1 MILHNWNI
9 LIDINWT
16 CFIFHKSIKIYC
28 KKNTK
33 GMTSKKI
40 NSIAG
45 HFNTVFI
52 LWRNE
57 VLQFPAAIFF
67 SHNNLHLGA
76 KTFANFCCS
85 CSCVA
90 FPVDILLTCCCYTAI
105 SVSLFLMSA
114 LRFCSSVVPNSRSAK
129 KRCTLIR
136 ISEWLRGDSRVSN
149 IDNYQLKQEPQQK
162 QEQYEFGI

>member
-1 MILHNWNI
+1 
-9 LIDINWT
+9 
-16 CFIFHKSIKIYC
+16 
-28 KKNTK
+28 
-33 GMTSKKI
+33 MTSKKI

-76 KTFANFCCS
+76 KTFANS
-85 CSCVA
+85 NANHVA
-90 FPVDILLTCCCYTAI
+90 VPVLLSVVFLLTCSLFLLNCATI

-136 ISEWLRGDSRVSN
+136 IYDRRRDSRVSN
-149 IDNYQLKQEPQQK
+149 I
-162 QEQYEFGI
+162 EFISV

>member
-1 MILHNWNI
+1 
-9 LIDINWT
+9 
-16 CFIFHKSIKIYC
+16 
-28 KKNTK
+28 
-33 GMTSKKI
+33 MTSKKI

-76 KTFANFCCS
+76 KTFANSNRQPC

-90 FPVDILLTCCCYTAI
+90 FPVAIPADLLLLY
-105 SVSLFLMSA
+105 LYHYF
-114 LRFCSSVVPNSRSAK
+114 
-129 KRCTLIR
+129 
-136 ISEWLRGDSRVSN
+136 
-149 IDNYQLKQEPQQK
+149 
-162 QEQYEFGI
+162 

>member
-1 MILHNWNI
+1 
-9 LIDINWT
+9 
-16 CFIFHKSIKIYC
+16 
-28 KKNTK
+28 
-33 GMTSKKI
+33 MTSKKI

-52 LWRNE
+52 LLRNE
-57 VLQFPAAIFF
+57 VFPAAIFF

-85 CSCVA
+85 CVA
-90 FPVDILLTCCCYTAI
+90 FPVLLFLLLFLLTCCCYTAI

-136 ISEWLRGDSRVSN
+136 ISDCDSRVSN
-149 IDNYQLKQEPQQK
+149 IDQLQA
-162 QEQYEFGI
+162 